1 MKKLCTSR
9 KRRPTNRRKEIHSE
23 QHHCGAPELSNGT
36 GALWWVQWIFWW
48 KESEAELEAAHVIFL
63 VCTEMYASKLYSA
76 KHRRLHQSLGAN
88 QRAPHAMEEAPELQ
102 FLERCTCTMHRN
114 GPVVHRSYHERGGL
128 PIGSND

>member
-1 MKKLCTSR
+1 MKKLYTSR
-9 KRRPTNRRKEIHSE
+9 KRRLTNRHEEIHSE

-88 QRAPHAMEEAPELQ
+88 QRAPHASEL
-102 FLERCTCTMHRN
+102 
-114 GPVVHRSYHERGGL
+114 
-128 PIGSND
+128 